1 LTAHVCHP
9 AAPSSAMTPAAEI
22 VALELEAQVTTLT
35 RDIETLGRKTIAK
48 RERQEKET
56 RMRAAFTKRL
66 QELDATHEAEV
77 MRRRIWRWPDAPQE
91 PPEGQPGQQA
101 QCQGTGLIFASE
113 DDEPPKVEEE
123 PMEAGQVFI
132 AMDAG
137 PEREH
142 F

>member
-1 LTAHVCHP
+1 
-9 AAPSSAMTPAAEI
+9 M
-22 VALELEAQVTTLT
+22 
-35 RDIETLGRKTIAK
+35 
-48 RERQEKET
+48 
-56 RMRAAFTKRL
+56 
-66 QELDATHEAEV
+66 
-77 MRRRIWRWPDAPQE
+77 
-91 PPEGQPGQQA
+91 
-101 QCQGTGLIFASE
+101 IFVSE